1 MELTHEDIQK
11 LHKKVREWKK
21 LEQGDS
27 DFVETGGQ
35 EYEIIN
41 SENSV
46 TEAVAVAPI
55 VGGKADY
62 SKTIVLTAGTQ
73 NKVNPVLRSEERRVG
88 KECRSRWS
96 PYH

>member
-41 SENSV
+41 S
-46 TEAVAVAPI
+46 
-55 VGGKADY
+55 
-62 SKTIVLTAGTQ
+62 
-73 NKVNPVLRSEERRVG
+73 
-88 KECRSRWS
+88 
-96 PYH
+96 